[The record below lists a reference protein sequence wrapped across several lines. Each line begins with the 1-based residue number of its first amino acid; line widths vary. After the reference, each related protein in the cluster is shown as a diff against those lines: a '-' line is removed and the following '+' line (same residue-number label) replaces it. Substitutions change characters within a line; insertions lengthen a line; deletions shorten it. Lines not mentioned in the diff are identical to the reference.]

1 MIYCCDG
8 KGRKMGNITLTR
20 LCDEKNAGISGGL
33 YEYTKNW
40 LTYTSNKIE
49 GSTVSLEDT
58 QAILTTG
65 RLNGKDYPKLNDAI
79 QTRNH
84 GIAFDYM
91 LDIADQNLTE
101 EQVKHLH
108 YLLFQGTDEA
118 TKSWFAVG
126 DYKKEANMI
135 GMLTETSSPDETQ
148 EHMKLWLYGYH
159 NKKNLE
165 LKDIAL
171 SHYEFEKIHPFQDG
185 NGRVGR
191 LIMFKECL
199 HHNIPPVIITP
210 EIKPWY
216 ITALNECR
224 QGLPNRLFETCGKA
238 QDDYQL
244 ICAQFIK
251 EYPLPKELK
260 IYLST
265 AAKITITKSSD
276 KGLER

>member
-1 MIYCCDG
+1 MQ
-8 KGRKMGNITLTR
+8 NIILSR
-20 LCDEKNAGISGGL
+20 LRDEKTAGISGGL
-33 YEYTKNW
+33 YEYTKSW
-40 LTYTSNKIE
+40 FTYTSNKIE

-65 RLNGKDYPKLNDAI
+65 RLSGKDYPKLNDAI

-84 GIAFDYM
+84 GIAFNYM
-91 LDIADQNLTE
+91 LDIADQELTE
-101 EQVKHLH
+101 DQIKYFH

-135 GMLTETSSPDETQ
+135 GMFTETSSPEETKN
-148 EHMKLWLYGYH
+148 HMQLWLYDYH
-159 NKKNLE
+159 NKKDPQLN
-165 LKDIAL
+165 DIAL

-199 HHNIPPVIITP
+199 YHNIPPVIIAP

-251 EYPLPKELK
+251 EYSLPKELQN
-260 IYLST
+260 YLSESM
-265 AAKITITKSSD
+265 KMTITKSSN
-276 KGLER
+276 KELGR